1 MRVLGFMTGTSLDA
15 VDMAILE
22 TDGTRIAGFGPAG
35 ERRLTEGTRDLLLD
49 ATQAALRW
57 ERGAAAPLI
66 FQDAER
72 AVAEEHFAAADDF
85 LAEHDIA
92 WEDID
97 LVGMHGQ
104 TVLHERPEEGR
115 PGRSVQLGDAALL
128 AELIGRPVAFDFRSA
143 DVEAGGQ
150 GAPIAPVY
158 HLARLR
164 ASEVVAPAVVL
175 NLGGVANIT
184 HWRGGEDMVAFD
196 TGPANGMLD
205 LLMQS
210 RGAGRYDPD
219 GKYASVGLVDE
230 TGLQTLLDHPY
241 FQTPH
246 PKSLDRFDFPLEPL
260 DPLKL
265 EDAAATLVAFA
276 AETVRIGL
284 AQAGPAPSVI
294 IACGGGRRNPVL
306 MRAIAER
313 LIAPVEPAEA
323 FGWRGDAV
331 EAEAIA
337 YLAVRC
343 AAGLPITFPGTTGVA
358 APTPGGRIVTP

>member
-1 MRVLGFMTGTSLDA
+1 
-15 VDMAILE
+15 
-22 TDGTRIAGFGPAG
+22 
-35 ERRLTEGTRDLLLD
+35 
-49 ATQAALRW
+49 
-57 ERGAAAPLI
+57 
-66 FQDAER
+66 
-72 AVAEEHFAAADDF
+72 
-85 LAEHDIA
+85 
-92 WEDID
+92 
-97 LVGMHGQ
+97 
-104 TVLHERPEEGR
+104 VLHERPEEGR

-241 FQTPH
+241 FQTP
-246 PKSLDRFDFPLEPL
+246 
-260 DPLKL
+260 
-265 EDAAATLVAFA
+265 
-276 AETVRIGL
+276 
-284 AQAGPAPSVI
+284 
-294 IACGGGRRNPVL
+294 
-306 MRAIAER
+306 
-313 LIAPVEPAEA
+313 
-323 FGWRGDAV
+323 
-331 EAEAIA
+331 
-337 YLAVRC
+337 
-343 AAGLPITFPGTTGVA
+343 
-358 APTPGGRIVTP
+358 